1 MSQKKLPPKKVAK
14 KSKKNKYK
22 AFDNKF
28 VLSTEIGG
36 SLEISCW
43 TDKRKKRIP
52 VFFNTKADAVLEIAD
67 NIKSIAEAVK
77 QKDYTED
84 HLDDI
89 YDEVIANAQLDV
101 TGHLFVYRESEDN
114 IKEVIYNDN
123 IDKLDE

>member
-28 VLSTEIGG
+28 VLCTEIGG